1 VARTILCIDDDQST
15 FETLGEALGAGE
27 YSILHAGDPE
37 EGFRLVRE
45 EEPDLVLLEILLPRG
60 NGLDLA
66 ERIRVEGGDASEVP
80 IVVVTSGE
88 RTPQLYGRAIELGV
102 LEFITKPV
110 LDSQI
115 LEAVR
120 EFASKPK
127 AEVEAQPGEA
137 AGGAAEPFSR
147 AGDLGELAFPELL
160 HRLHAAGA
168 SGALIVEEGGN
179 RLGLQLRNGSPVA
192 VSAGRPRES
201 LEDFLL
207 RSGTIAAEQHDRL
220 CEQLALGMGSP
231 REVLAGMDLLSE
243 DECEKAIRAQAE
255 ERLFELFHWCEG
267 TYRFQAG
274 KRLSAASAFELG
286 SGAGSIILRGIL
298 EHVPME
304 RVREA
309 LESKAALY
317 VEEGMSRVYRLDDL
331 ELSAEQRQLLSD
343 AQGDRTLSAL
353 LGPDEQRLRLLYAF
367 VVMGLLELNADP
379 VLVLVDEVSDQA
391 ADAGEE
397 EDGEATSHPAAE
409 PDPPGEAK
417 HPTAKDTGLE
427 EWAAELEATLANLAE
442 RFSGSNDF
450 SVLGVG
456 EDPSDAEVR
465 DAYQEWLERIPWDAI
480 PKSAAR
486 LKQLAENVRSRI
498 DGAYQNLADASSRER
513 YTRDHREQEERR
525 GAEEIAARALEA
537 EQWFRKGERLLGGKK
552 YEESL
557 EAFGMAAHLDPE
569 EGEYLSHLGW
579 ALYLSNPS
587 DTLIRREALEHIAK
601 GIKLS
606 PDREL
611 SYLYLGRIFKATD
624 DARMA
629 RKMFTRAL
637 KIQPD
642 CHPALQELRL
652 LEIRAEKSKKGKG
665 VLHRLRGG

>member
-1 VARTILCIDDDQST
+1 MTRTILCIDDDRSS
-15 FETLGEALGAGE
+15 FETLGEGLDAGE
-27 YSILHAGDPE
+27 YSVLHADDPE

-60 NGLDLA
+60 DGLDLV
-66 ERIRVEGGDASEVP
+66 ERIRLEGGDASEVP
-80 IVVVTSGE
+80 IVVVTSGG

-120 EFASKPK
+120 GFASKPK
-127 AEVEAQPGEA
+127 SEAEAHPDEA
-137 AGGAAEPFSR
+137 ARGAAEPFPR
-147 AGDLGELAFPELL
+147 AGDLGEFAFPELL

-168 SGALIVEEGGN
+168 SGVLIVEDEGN
-179 RLGLQLRNGSPVA
+179 RIGLQLRNGSPVA
-192 VSAGRPRES
+192 VSAGRQRES

-207 RSGTIAAEQHDRL
+207 RSGTIAAEEHECLSGQV
-220 CEQLALGMGSP
+220 AFGMGSP
-231 REVLAGMDLLSE
+231 REILTGMDLLSE

-255 ERLFELFHWCEG
+255 ERLFELFRWCEG

-274 KRLSAASAFELG
+274 KRLKAASAFELG

-298 EHVPME
+298 EHAPMN
-304 RVREA
+304 RIREA
-309 LESKAALY
+309 LESQAALY
-317 VEEGMSRVYRLDDL
+317 VEEGMNRAYRLDEL

-353 LGPDEQRLRLLYAF
+353 FGPEEQQLRLLYAF
-367 VVMGLLELNADP
+367 VVMGLLELNVDP
-379 VLVLVDEVSDQA
+379 VLVLVDEVSDAA
-391 ADAGEE
+391 ADAGEGGE
-397 EDGEATSHPAAE
+397 GEATSHPAAE
-409 PDPPGEAK
+409 PGPPRGAT
-417 HPTAKDTGLE
+417 HPAAEDTGLE
-427 EWAAELEATLANLAE
+427 GWAAELETTLAGLAA
-442 RFSGSNDF
+442 RFSGRDDF

-465 DAYQEWLERIPWDAI
+465 DAYEEWLKRIPFDAI
-480 PKSAAR
+480 PKSATA
-486 LKQLAENVRSRI
+486 LKELAEKVRSRI
-498 DGAYQNLADASSRER
+498 EGAYQNLADANSRER
-513 YTRDHREQEERR
+513 YMLCHREQEERR
-525 GAEEIAARALEA
+525 GAEEIASRALEA
-537 EQWFRKGERLLGGKK
+537 ENWFRKGERFLEGKK
-552 YEESL
+552 YEQSL

-579 ALYLSNPS
+579 ALYLSNPTE
-587 DTLIRREALEHIAK
+587 TLLRREALEHIAK

-624 DARMA
+624 ELGMA
-629 RKMFTRAL
+629 RKMFARAL
-637 KIQPD
+637 KIRPD

-652 LEIRAEKSKKGKG
+652 LGLRAEKAKKGKG
-665 VLHRLRGG
+665 VLDRLRGG

>member
-1 VARTILCIDDDQST
+1 MAKTILCIDDDRST
-15 FETLGEALGAGE
+15 FETLGEALDAGE

-66 ERIRVEGGDASEVP
+66 ERIRLEGGDASEVP

-102 LEFITKPV
+102 VEFITKPV

-120 EFASKPK
+120 EFASKSK
-127 AEVEAQPGEA
+127 SEGEVHPGEVA
-137 AGGAAEPFSR
+137 QGAAEPLPS
-147 AGDLGELAFPELL
+147 AGDLGELTFPELL

-168 SGALIVEEGGN
+168 SGALIVEKEGN
-179 RLGLQLRNGSPVA
+179 RIGLQLRNGSPVA

-207 RSGTIAAEQHDRL
+207 RSGTIAAEEHDRL
-220 CEQLALGMGSP
+220 CEQLALGMGNP
-231 REVLAGMDLLSE
+231 REVLAGMDILSE

-267 TYRFQAG
+267 NYRFHAG
-274 KRLSAASAFELG
+274 NRLKAASTFELA
-286 SGAGSIILRGIL
+286 SDAGSIILRGIL
-298 EHVPME
+298 EHAPWK

-309 LESKAALY
+309 LDSKAALY
-317 VEEGMSRVYRLDDL
+317 VEEGMSRFYRLDEL
-331 ELSAEQRQLLSD
+331 ELSAEERQLLSD

-353 LGPDEQRLRLLYAF
+353 FGPDERRLRLLYAF
-367 VVMGLLELNADP
+367 VVMGLLELNAHP
-379 VLVLVDEVSDQA
+379 VLLLVDEVSEEA
-391 ADAGEE
+391 ADAGEG
-397 EDGEATSHPAAE
+397 EDGEAISHPAAE
-409 PDPPGEAK
+409 PDPPGEAT
-417 HPTAKDTGLE
+417 HPTVKDTGLE
-427 EWAAELEATLANLAE
+427 DWAAELGATLANLAE

-450 SVLGVG
+450 SVLGVR

-465 DAYQEWLERIPWDAI
+465 DAYEEWLKRIPWDAI
-480 PKSAAR
+480 PKRAAG
-486 LKQLAENVRSRI
+486 LKQLTEKVRSRI

-513 YTRDHREQEERR
+513 YTRNHREQEERR

-537 EQWFRKGERLLGGKK
+537 EKWFRKGERLLRGKK

-579 ALYLSNPS
+579 TLYLSNPG

-624 DARMA
+624 EAKMA